1 MSVKCIDLIIR
12 QHTGANA
19 SDTVKITHEEV
30 MAMIHCAGEPSKIS
44 VGDRAELMAAL
55 EMFGGNEIHP
65 DIFSSPED
73 KAALAKT
80 AMEGIETAE
89 KFSTLTPGSQAA
101 FIWKCLIVG
110 SGNTVG
116 FTRVL
121 GNVTD
126 LPADLQKRV
135 ARFFEIEQEKAGP
148 KYEDN
153 PFSSTTIYK
162 RKSQAYGYAISASW
176 SRENNSGTWEAE
188 AYYGPSGE
196 LLKST
201 GGFEPPDSD

>member
-1 MSVKCIDLIIR
+1 MEAKTANHLQIELADGENQSMSVKCIDLIIR

-19 SDTVKITHEEV
+19 SDTVKITHAEV
-30 MAMIHCAGEPSKIS
+30 MAMIRCAGEPSKIA
-44 VGDRAELMAAL
+44 VGDRAQLMAAL

-121 GNVTD
+121 GM
-126 LPADLQKRV
+126 LLISRRSSK
-135 ARFFEIEQEKAGP
+135 AR
-148 KYEDN
+148 
-153 PFSSTTIYK
+153 
-162 RKSQAYGYAISASW
+162 R
-176 SRENNSGTWEAE
+176 
-188 AYYGPSGE
+188 
-196 LLKST
+196 
-201 GGFEPPDSD
+201 